1 MTYQFPVKTK
11 RKPARQDT
19 PTRLESEE
27 LEERL
32 PTVLQGKPVN
42 SKEEA
47 RVAVG
52 LSVLGWRY
60 VYQQSYFGGRTTA
73 GGIVVDFL
81 VLTPGSATPLLM
93 QSRYWHTIRD
103 RRAKDFY
110 QISRL
115 SRIPNLAQ
123 PIEIWDYEVQTIQQT
138 IRLLVSKIGRP

>member
-1 MTYQFPVKTK
+1 MYLFPEKK
-11 RKPARQDT
+11 REPKKEEDT
-19 PTRLESEE
+19 PTRLESEK

-32 PTVLQGKPVN
+32 PTEIQGKPVS

-47 RVAVG
+47 RIAVG
-52 LSVLGWRY
+52 LEVLGWRY
-60 VYQQSYFGGRTTA
+60 VYQKAYYGGRLTA
-73 GGIVVDFL
+73 GGIIVDFL

-115 SRIPNLAQ
+115 SRIPNLAN

-138 IRLLVSKIGRP
+138 IRVLVHRLGTP